1 MNLKNKSRNFLETYS
16 LQQYTEFGLNRLLN
30 NFMISKGMSED
41 EFFDYLKQVMHCKSF
56 DHEGHIKVLNDNA
69 NKSLDD
75 ICEEETKEPV

>member
-30 NFMISKGMSED
+30 EFMHSKGMSED
-41 EFFDYLKQVMHCKSF
+41 ELFDYLKQVMHCKSF
-56 DHEGHIKVLNDNA
+56 DHEGHITLNDNA
-69 NKSLDD
+69 NQSLND